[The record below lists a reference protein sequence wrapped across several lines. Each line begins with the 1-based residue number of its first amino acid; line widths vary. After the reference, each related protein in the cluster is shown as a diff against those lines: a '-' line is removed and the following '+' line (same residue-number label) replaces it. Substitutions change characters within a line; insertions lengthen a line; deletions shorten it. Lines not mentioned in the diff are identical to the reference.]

1 MKDGCQQYR
10 ASKAD
15 NYASWIESL
24 SVRCR
29 QSQIKAA
36 VAVNAEMLKF
46 YISRP

>member
-1 MKDGCQQYR
+1 MDTTSDV
-10 ASKAD
+10 AEFKAD

-24 SVRCR
+24 SVRYR

-46 YISRP
+46 YISCP